1 MAAENTA
8 MEPSL
13 EDLARE
19 RQDRTSTRPVWRLCG
34 LLFLCLAV
42 GAVGSASTLPE
53 IKGWYAGLIKPP
65 FNPPNW
71 IFGPVWTT
79 LYVLM
84 AVSIWRVW
92 RSTHADALKTKVA
105 FFVMLLLN
113 AAWSPVFFTLHR
125 PDLSLWIIYFYVGAL
140 ALLIRHLW
148 RQDRLAAA
156 LQFPHLAWVLFA
168 TALNSAI
175 TSLNK

>member
-1 MAAENTA
+1 
-8 MEPSL
+8 METPASRGSVVTLVALLGLTLGLGALGSL
-13 EDLARE
+13 ATVP
-19 RQDRTSTRPVWRLCG
+19 QIP
-34 LLFLCLAV
+34 
-42 GAVGSASTLPE
+42 
-53 IKGWYAGLIKPP
+53 GWYAQLQKPA

-92 RSTHADALKTKVA
+92 RSTHADALKTKVT
-105 FFVMLLLN
+105 FFLMLLLN
-113 AAWSPVFFTLHR
+113 AAWSPVFFALHR

-140 ALLIRHLW
+140 ALLIRNLW
-148 RQDRLAAA
+148 RQDHLAAA

-175 TSLNK
+175 ASLNK

>member
-1 MAAENTA
+1 
-8 MEPSL
+8 METPASRGSVVTLVALLGLTLGLGALGSL
-13 EDLARE
+13 ATVP
-19 RQDRTSTRPVWRLCG
+19 QIP
-34 LLFLCLAV
+34 
-42 GAVGSASTLPE
+42 
-53 IKGWYAGLIKPP
+53 GWYAQLQKPA

-105 FFVMLLLN
+105 FFLMLLLN
-113 AAWSPVFFTLHR
+113 AAWSPVFFALHR

-140 ALLIRHLW
+140 ALLIRNLW
-148 RQDRLAAA
+148 RHDRLAAA

-175 TSLNK
+175 ASLNK

>member
-1 MAAENTA
+1 
-8 MEPSL
+8 METPASRGSVVTLVALLGLTLGLGALGSL
-13 EDLARE
+13 ATVP
-19 RQDRTSTRPVWRLCG
+19 QIPT
-34 LLFLCLAV
+34 
-42 GAVGSASTLPE
+42 
-53 IKGWYAGLIKPP
+53 WYAQLQKPA

-105 FFVMLLLN
+105 FFLMLLLN
-113 AAWSPVFFTLHR
+113 AAWSPVFFALHR

-140 ALLIRHLW
+140 ALLIRNLW
-148 RQDRLAAA
+148 RQDRLAAT

-175 TSLNK
+175 ASLNK

>member
-1 MAAENTA
+1 
-8 MEPSL
+8 METPASRGSAVTL
-13 EDLARE
+13 I
-19 RQDRTSTRPVWRLCG
+19 G
-34 LLFLCLAV
+34 LLILTL
-42 GAVGSASTLPE
+42 GIGGLGSMATMSE
-53 IKGWYAGLIKPP
+53 IPTWYAQLRKPA

-79 LYVLM
+79 LYILM

-92 RSTHADALKTKVA
+92 RSPHADALKTKVA
-105 FFVMLLLN
+105 FFLMLLLN
-113 AAWSPVFFTLHR
+113 AAWSPAFFALHR
-125 PDLSLWIIYFYVGAL
+125 PDLALGIIYFYVGAL
-140 ALLIRHLW
+140 ALLIRYLW

-175 TSLNK
+175 ASLNK

>member
-1 MAAENTA
+1 

-13 EDLARE
+13 EDLALARKE
-19 RQDRTSTRPVWRLCG
+19 RTSARSTWGLCG
-34 LLFLCLAV
+34 LLFLCLSV

-53 IKGWYAGLIKPP
+53 IKTWYAQLQKPA

-71 IFGPVWTT
+71 LFGPVWTT

-84 AVSIWRVW
+84 AFSIWRVW
-92 RSTHADALKTKVA
+92 RSQHEDALKTKVA
-105 FFVMLLLN
+105 FFLMLLLN
-113 AAWSPVFFTLHR
+113 AAWSPVFFALHR

-140 ALLIRHLW
+140 AVLVRYLH
-148 RQDRLAAA
+148 RQDPLAAY
-156 LQFPHLAWVLFA
+156 LQLPHLAWVLFA

-175 TSLNK
+175 VQLNP

>member
-1 MAAENTA
+1 
-8 MEPSL
+8 ME
-13 EDLARE
+13 
-19 RQDRTSTRPVWRLCG
+19 TPVSRGSALTLVG
-34 LLFLCLAV
+34 LLALTL
-42 GAVGSASTLPE
+42 GLGGLGSLTTVPQ
-53 IKGWYAGLIKPP
+53 IPTWYAHLQKPS

-92 RSTHADALKTKVA
+92 RSEHADALKTKIT
-105 FFVMLLLN
+105 FLLMLALN
-113 AAWSPVFFTLHR
+113 AAWSPVFFRLHR
-125 PDLSLWIIYFYVGAL
+125 PDLALWIIYFYVGSL
-140 ALLIRHLW
+140 ALLIRYLW

-156 LQFPHLAWVLFA
+156 LQLPHLAWVLFA

-175 TSLNK
+175 AQLNK

>member
-1 MAAENTA
+1 
-8 MEPSL
+8 METPASRGSVVTLVALLGLTLGLGALGSL
-13 EDLARE
+13 ATVP
-19 RQDRTSTRPVWRLCG
+19 QIP
-34 LLFLCLAV
+34 
-42 GAVGSASTLPE
+42 
-53 IKGWYAGLIKPP
+53 GWYAQLQKPA

-105 FFVMLLLN
+105 FFLMLLLN
-113 AAWSPVFFTLHR
+113 AAWSPVFFALHR

-140 ALLIRHLW
+140 ALLIRNLW

-175 TSLNK
+175 ASLNK

>member
-1 MAAENTA
+1 
-8 MEPSL
+8 ME
-13 EDLARE
+13 
-19 RQDRTSTRPVWRLCG
+19 TPVSRGSVVTLIG
-34 LLFLCLAV
+34 LLALTLGLGGLGSLATV
-42 GAVGSASTLPE
+42 PQIPT
-53 IKGWYAGLIKPP
+53 WYAHLQKPS

-92 RSTHADALKTKVA
+92 RSEHADALKTKIA
-105 FFVMLLLN
+105 FFLMLLLN
-113 AAWSPVFFTLHR
+113 AAWSPVFFRLHR

-140 ALLIRHLW
+140 AVLIRHLW

-156 LQFPHLAWVLFA
+156 LQLPHLAWVLFA

-175 TSLNK
+175 AHLNQ

>member
-1 MAAENTA
+1 
-8 MEPSL
+8 METPASRGSVVTLVALLGLTLGLGALGSL
-13 EDLARE
+13 ATVP
-19 RQDRTSTRPVWRLCG
+19 QIP
-34 LLFLCLAV
+34 
-42 GAVGSASTLPE
+42 
-53 IKGWYAGLIKPP
+53 GWYAQLQKPA

-105 FFVMLLLN
+105 FFLMLLLN
-113 AAWSPVFFTLHR
+113 AAWSPVFFALHR

-140 ALLIRHLW
+140 ALVIRNLW
-148 RQDRLAAA
+148 CQDRLAAA

-175 TSLNK
+175 ASLNK

>member
-1 MAAENTA
+1 
-8 MEPSL
+8 METPSSRGSVVTL
-13 EDLARE
+13 VALLGLTLGLGALGSLATVP
-19 RQDRTSTRPVWRLCG
+19 QIP
-34 LLFLCLAV
+34 
-42 GAVGSASTLPE
+42 
-53 IKGWYAGLIKPP
+53 GWYAQLQKPA

-92 RSTHADALKTKVA
+92 RSTHADALKTKVT
-105 FFVMLLLN
+105 FFLMLLLN
-113 AAWSPVFFTLHR
+113 AAWSPVFFALHR

-140 ALLIRHLW
+140 ALLIRNLW
-148 RQDRLAAA
+148 RQDRLAAV

-175 TSLNK
+175 ASLNN

>member
-1 MAAENTA
+1 METPVSRGTA
-8 MEPSL
+8 VTL
-13 EDLARE
+13 
-19 RQDRTSTRPVWRLCG
+19 VG
-34 LLFLCLAV
+34 LLVLTLGLGGLGSLATV
-42 GAVGSASTLPE
+42 PQIPT
-53 IKGWYAGLIKPP
+53 WYAHLQKPS

-105 FFVMLLLN
+105 FFLMLLLN
-113 AAWSPVFFTLHR
+113 AAWSPVFFALHR

-140 ALLIRHLW
+140 ALLIRYLW
-148 RQDRLAAA
+148 HQDRLAAA

-175 TSLNK
+175 ASLNK

>member
-1 MAAENTA
+1 
-8 MEPSL
+8 ME
-13 EDLARE
+13 
-19 RQDRTSTRPVWRLCG
+19 TPVSRGSALTLVG
-34 LLFLCLAV
+34 LLALTLGLGGLGSLATV
-42 GAVGSASTLPE
+42 PQIPT
-53 IKGWYAGLIKPP
+53 WYAQLQKPA

-92 RSTHADALKTKVA
+92 RSEHADALKTKIT
-105 FFVMLLLN
+105 FLLMLALN
-113 AAWSPVFFTLHR
+113 AAWSPVFFRLHR
-125 PDLSLWIIYFYVGAL
+125 PDLALWIIYFYVGSL
-140 ALLIRHLW
+140 ALLIRYLW

-156 LQFPHLAWVLFA
+156 LQLPHLAWVLFA

-175 TSLNK
+175 AQLNK